1 MARFLGT
8 DAESGGLDDD
18 GDISLLTA
26 YFVALD
32 EKLNP
37 IDDLY
42 IRMKPLNGIYHCTAK
57 ALEVNKINLIEH
69 DKIAEY
75 PEECMKKILDFVKL
89 HSENGATRLT
99 PIGHNVAGDIRWYKD
114 KIMRRP
120 NMLSPFLD
128 YRCLDTCAVATF
140 LKLTNKIPPKM
151 LVSLESLA
159 KFFKIPPGGHD
170 AKGDTWAAIEV
181 LKEFIKLINPALKPE
196 ELAMILGI
204 DPYGADSVV
213 SSTRKD

>member
-18 GDISLLTA
+18 GDVSLLTA

-42 IRMKPLNGIYHCTAK
+42 IRMKPLNGIYHCTAQ
-57 ALEVNKINLIEH
+57 ALNVNKINLIEH
-69 DKIAEY
+69 DKVAEY
-75 PEECMKKILDFVKL
+75 PEECMKKILEFLKI
-89 HSENGATRLT
+89 HSEDGKQWLT

-120 NMLSPFLD
+120 NMMNPYLD
-128 YRCLDTCAVATF
+128 YRVLDTCVIASF
-140 LKLTNKIPPKM
+140 LKLTNKLPPKM
-151 LVSLESLA
+151 KVSLEELS

-170 AKGDTWAAIEV
+170 AKGDTLAAIEV
-181 LKEFIKLINPALKPE
+181 LKEEIKLVSPALKPE
-196 ELAMILGI
+196 ELAYILGM
-204 DPYGADSVV
+204 DPNA
-213 SSTRKD
+213 K